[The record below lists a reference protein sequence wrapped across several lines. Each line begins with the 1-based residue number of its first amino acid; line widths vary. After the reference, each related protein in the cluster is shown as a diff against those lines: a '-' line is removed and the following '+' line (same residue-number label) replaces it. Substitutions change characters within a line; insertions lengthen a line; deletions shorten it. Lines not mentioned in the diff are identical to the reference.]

1 MHHIVLARV
10 EPFTKF
16 VSDMVK
22 IVNTLTLSQVR
33 ALYWADEYTRMPKGL
48 YLHPLAY
55 DPDYGL
61 YCRCSEASRAQE
73 ELDEMQESKDVDAYT
88 LGCAEARFRMRA
100 EATADAI
107 RDAITKRYD
116 MLYSGEL
123 VSLYGFTRAKRI
135 RCGLERDPREA
146 EAEAE
151 WYEDAINRAE
161 RRMEFANDSRMAGVP
176 IDWDTFSSL

>member
-1 MHHIVLARV
+1 MPNIVLASV
-10 EPFTKF
+10 EPFTQF

-22 IVNTLTLSQVR
+22 IVNTLTLPELRV
-33 ALYWADEYTRMPKGL
+33 LYWADEYTRLPKGF
-48 YLHPLAY
+48 YFYPLAY

-88 LGCAEARFRMRA
+88 LGCAEARFTMRA

-107 RDAITKRYD
+107 RDAISKRYA
-116 MLYSGEL
+116 MLRAGEL

-135 RCGLERDPREA
+135 MRGLERDPRDA

-161 RRMEFANDSRMAGVP
+161 RRMEFANDSRMAGVD